1 MVLVTASRI
10 PFHADSG
17 RTRPVN
23 INVNETSTIS
33 ILGYTRSWSWRTNDT
48 NTSGHALHARDPT
61 CCNQNIKRSI
71 DSIFTFLPCS
81 FHHLGVCRRVSIR
94 VDKVMNKCQQIFFTV
109 LHYPFQPANQQM
121 PANHNATINTS
132 ITVPPP
138 SVSWHAASALRLRQ
152 PLSAA
157 PAWP

>member
-1 MVLVTASRI
+1 
-10 PFHADSG
+10 
-17 RTRPVN
+17 
-23 INVNETSTIS
+23 
-33 ILGYTRSWSWRTNDT
+33 
-48 NTSGHALHARDPT
+48 
-61 CCNQNIKRSI
+61 
-71 DSIFTFLPCS
+71 
-81 FHHLGVCRRVSIR
+81 
-94 VDKVMNKCQQIFFTV
+94 MNKCQQIFFTV

>member
-17 RTRPVN
+17 RIKPVN

-33 ILGYTRSWSWRTNDT
+33 TRGYTRSWSWRTNDT

-109 LHYPFQPANQQM
+109 LHYPFQPAN
-121 PANHNATINTS
+121 HNATINTS

-138 SVSWHAASALRLRQ
+138 SVSWHAANVLRLRQ